1 MELATYTGHTL
12 DLRPHAI
19 STNHYAIPPNIA
31 MHSIELKKRTNE
43 SYSCN
48 ARKKQR
54 LYKYHKP
61 PQGN

>member
-1 MELATYTGHTL
+1 MELNNYTNHSV

-19 STNHYAIPPNIA
+19 STNHYYGSPQKLA
-31 MHSIELKKRTNE
+31 MHSIELKKRNAE

-54 LYKYHKP
+54 
-61 PQGN
+61 